1 MMSKKNQQASSNWKW
16 GQSSNNAMQLVGRF
30 FGFGSPQSIKDV
42 QDTQVQLALKDADES
57 TIQVK
62 RVQDY
67 TNATKR
73 KWRNQTRIGAM
84 IHGLVRNGMQ
94 MIKQQRIQES
104 QTTKEY
110 AKLITDTSVLSAK
123 TNTAI
128 EKTYARGEKQIQQS
142 GKQLQL
148 AKEELDEQYQVAD
161 QTSIQQSQQRRIGY
175 RDRAQKRLAANS
187 RPWRNY

>member
-1 MMSKKNQQASSNWKW
+1 MSKKSQPNTSTWKW
-16 GQSSNNAMQLVGRF
+16 GQASTNAMQLVGQF
-30 FGFGSPQSIKDV
+30 FGLGSPQSIKDV
-42 QDTQVQLALKDADES
+42 KDSEVQKALKNADES

-67 TNATKR
+67 TTATKR
-73 KWRNQTRIGAM
+73 QWRNQTRIGAM
-84 IHGLVRNGMQ
+84 SHGLVRNGMQ

-128 EKTYARGEKQIQQS
+128 EKTYARGEKQIQQT

-148 AKEELDEQYQVAD
+148 TKEELDEQYQVAD
-161 QTSIQQSQQRRIGY
+161 EAAATQSQQRRIGY
-175 RDRAQKRLAANS
+175 RDRAQKRLAANN

>member
-1 MMSKKNQQASSNWKW
+1 MAKTKNDVWKW
-16 GQSSNNAMQLVGRF
+16 SQSSNNAMQLVGQF

-42 QDTQVQLALKDADES
+42 KDNQVQSALKTADES
-57 TIQVK
+57 SVQVK

-73 KWRNQTRIGAM
+73 TWRNQTRIGAM
-84 IHGLVRNGMQ
+84 VHGLVRNGMQ

-110 AKLITDTSVLSAK
+110 AKLITNTSVLSTK

-128 EKTYARGEKQIQQS
+128 EKTYTRGEKQIKQS

-148 AKEELDEQYQVAD
+148 AKEELDDQYQLAE
-161 QTSIQQSQQRRIGY
+161 QTAVQQSQQRRIGY

-187 RPWRNY
+187 TPWRNY

>member
-1 MMSKKNQQASSNWKW
+1 MSKTKKVDSWKW
-16 GQSSNNAMQLVGRF
+16 AQSSNKAMQLVGQF
-30 FGFGSPQSIKDV
+30 FGFGSPQTIKDV
-42 QDTQVQLALKDADES
+42 KDTQVQTALKNADASD
-57 TIQVK
+57 IQVK

-73 KWRNQTRIGAM
+73 QWKNQTRIGAM

-104 QTTKEY
+104 QTTKQY

-128 EKTYARGEKQIQQS
+128 EKTYARGEKQIQQT

-148 AKEELDEQYQVAD
+148 TKEELDEQYQVAD
-161 QTSIQQSQQRRIGY
+161 ETALQQSQQRRLGY
-175 RDRAQKRLAANS
+175 RDRAQKRLAANN
-187 RPWRNY
+187 RPWRSY